1 MHHVT
6 ETSEHKKLHVV
17 VSYKIPIMSCTGRL
31 HSASNIFELCH
42 LNKLCFVLNYVVKM
56 PCGQARNTRSIMIN
70 LPKNVTTRGVKSDK
84 LI

>member
-17 VSYKIPIMSCTGRL
+17 VSYKIPIMSCTGKF

-42 LNKLCFVLNYVVKM
+42 LNKLGFVLN
-56 PCGQARNTRSIMIN
+56 
-70 LPKNVTTRGVKSDK
+70 
-84 LI
+84 